1 MNNEE
6 LKKILSKI
14 TDHTNKGMAANL
26 TVRAIKDTIKRYPHD
41 AIERVTLDAL
51 LDQLDEQVAEFS
63 SIWWRLRE
71 IEKLD
76 VESEANDTDSA
87 DTPAEPIKDGEEVTA
102 DDLPFC

>member
-14 TDHTNKGMAANL
+14 TDHVTKGMKSNL
-26 TVRAIKDTIKRYPHD
+26 TVKAIKDTIKRYPHD

-51 LDQLDEQVAEFS
+51 LEQLDGQVAEFS
-63 SIWWRLRE
+63 SIWWRIRE
-71 IEKLD
+71 IEKLGT
-76 VESEANDTDSA
+76 ESGANNTDPA
-87 DTPAEPIKDGEEVTA
+87 ENPAEPIKDGEEVTD